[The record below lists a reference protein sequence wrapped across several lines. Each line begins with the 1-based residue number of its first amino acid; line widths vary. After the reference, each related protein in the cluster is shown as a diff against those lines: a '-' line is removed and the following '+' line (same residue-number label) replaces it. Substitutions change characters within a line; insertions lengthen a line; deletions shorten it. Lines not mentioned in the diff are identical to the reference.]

1 MDDDLRSIISGAL
14 DELDPPSEDNLD
26 SLLTADEEAEDEV
39 DEDITLDD
47 DSEDTETETEESD
60 EETDEEEEEASE
72 DGETYKVKVD
82 GEVVEVTLKEALA
95 GYQRQADYTRKA
107 QALAAEKEA
116 FQTEVQE
123 LGGVLENIQMLDEA
137 WDENPIS
144 VIANFTMST
153 GNATQAVALL
163 IKELATQGQ
172 LEQQF
177 MEMFGITADVR
188 EEWARESEVSELR
201 QKATKAESDT
211 NSRLEQ
217 AEMEAAV
224 QAAIVEFDRQIDDI
238 IETEDLDM
246 TAKERIQ
253 FRKQLAAYARDNELT
268 NLKAAYKAL
277 KYEESKQKKVLAE
290 KVAAKTKEKKKTGA
304 VARSGSAG
312 SGTPVAAETDL
323 RSLIVATMKEQGVS

>member
-14 DELDPPSEDNLD
+14 DELDPPTEDNLD
-26 SLLTADEEAEDEV
+26 SLLTEDEEAEDVVEEDIDLGDDTEDAE
-39 DEDITLDD
+39 DEDD
-47 DSEDTETETEESD
+47 
-60 EETDEEEEEASE
+60 TDEEESE
-72 DGETYKVKVD
+72 DEADSSDEGETYKVKVD

-123 LGGVLENIQMLDEA
+123 LGGVLENIQLLDQA
-137 WDENPIS
+137 WDDNPIS

-172 LEQQF
+172 LERQF
-177 MEMFGITADVR
+177 MEMFGITDDVR
-188 EEWARESEVSELR
+188 DEWTRESEVSQLR
-201 QKATKAESDT
+201 QKASKAESET

-238 IETEDLDM
+238 IEAEDLDM
-246 TAKERIQ
+246 SAKERIQ

-277 KYEESKQKKVLAE
+277 KYEESKQKKVIAE
-290 KVAAKTKEKKKTGA
+290 KAAAKAKEKKKTGA

-323 RSLIVATMKEQGVS
+323 RSLIMATMKEQGVS

>member
-1 MDDDLRSIISGAL
+1 MEDDLRSIISGAL
-14 DELDPPSEDNLD
+14 DELDPPTEDNLD
-26 SLLTADEEAEDEV
+26 SLLTADEEAEDV
-39 DEDITLDD
+39 GDEDITLDD
-47 DSEDTETETEESD
+47 DSEDTETEDADEESED
-60 EETDEEEEEASE
+60 EETSE

-107 QALAAEKEA
+107 QALATEKEA
-116 FQTEVQE
+116 FQAEVQE
-123 LGGVLENIQMLDEA
+123 LGGVLENIQLLDQA

-144 VIANFTMST
+144 VIANFTTST

-172 LEQQF
+172 LERQF
-177 MEMFGITADVR
+177 MEMFGITDDVR
-188 EEWARESEVSELR
+188 GDWVRESEVSQLK
-201 QKATKAESDT
+201 QKATKTESET

-238 IETEDLDM
+238 IESEDLDM
-246 TAKERIQ
+246 SAKDRIQ
-253 FRKQLAAYARDNELT
+253 FRKQLASYARENELT

-277 KYEESKQKKVLAE
+277 KYEESKQKKVLAD

-304 VARSGSAG
+304 VARSGSSG
-312 SGTPVAAETDL
+312 SGTPVSAETDL
-323 RSLIVATMKEQGVS
+323 RSLIMATMKEQGVS

>member
-1 MDDDLRSIISGAL
+1 MEDDLRSIISGAL
-14 DELDPPSEDNLD
+14 DELDPPTEDNLD
-26 SLLTADEEAEDEV
+26 SLLTADEEAEDEG
-39 DEDITLDD
+39 DEEITLDD
-47 DSEDTETETEESD
+47 DSEDTETDDAD
-60 EETDEEEEEASE
+60 EGSEEEETSE
-72 DGETYKVKVD
+72 EGETYKVKVD
-82 GEVVEVTLKEALA
+82 GETVEVTLKEALA

-107 QALAAEKEA
+107 QALAAEKEQ
-116 FQTEVQE
+116 FQAEVQE

-137 WDENPIS
+137 WNDNPIS

-172 LEQQF
+172 LDRQF
-177 MEMFGITADVR
+177 MEMFGITDDVR
-188 EEWARESEVSELR
+188 DEWVRDSEVSQLR
-201 QKATKAESDT
+201 QKATKTESET

-224 QAAIVEFDRQIDDI
+224 QAAIVEFDRQIDEI

-246 TAKERIQ
+246 SARERIQ

-277 KYEESKQKKVLAE
+277 KYEESKQKKVLAD